1 MDAILKRTFDILF
14 SVLVLILLFPLFIV
28 ITLSVKF
35 SSQGPILF
43 KQQRVGLNGKPFF
56 ILKFRTMFTGSDKT
70 GLLTVG
76 ERDNRVTRVGFAL
89 RKYKLDE
96 LPQFINVLLGEMS
109 IVGPRPEVQ
118 KYVDLYSDEQRNVLT
133 LKPGITDYAS
143 IKYSDES
150 RLLALAANPEKEYI
164 TNIMPAK
171 LKLNLEYVKNK
182 KVTTDVK
189 IIYATLAKIMT
200 SH

>member
-182 KVTTDVK
+182 KFTTDVK